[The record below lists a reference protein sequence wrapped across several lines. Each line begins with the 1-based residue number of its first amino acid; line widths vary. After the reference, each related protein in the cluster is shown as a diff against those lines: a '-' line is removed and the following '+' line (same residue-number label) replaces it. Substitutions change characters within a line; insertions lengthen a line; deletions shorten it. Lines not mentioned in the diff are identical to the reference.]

1 MAMTAAAD
9 WQIASDGEKTMI
21 AAIIATAEAR
31 KMSEVLSFFPSMR
44 NLLDK
49 SSAAQRLDGMP
60 V

>member
-1 MAMTAAAD
+1 MAL
-9 WQIASDGEKTMI
+9 S

-31 KMSEVLSFFPSMR
+31 KIKETLGFFPSMR

-49 SSAAQRLDGMP
+49 SSVAQCLDGRT